1 MADEHGDGLAHE
13 FPDGGELTLEVEP
26 IGTNG
31 LDGDA
36 ARASHDSRRDRAET
50 LDPVRFYL
58 RQAARSRLLSREEE
72 VALARRIDDAR
83 RQRIAAVL
91 ASSIGLRW
99 VLGLPAALR
108 DGTEAITTVLA
119 ERPEDGE
126 TELDV
131 ASTHRRLR
139 RQIARIRRL
148 VRGGATGR
156 SQASRAAL
164 ARAVLAL
171 GIADEQVD
179 RLGRE
184 LDRLAVA
191 MAERERSADPAT
203 CRALER
209 ECGLSRPAL
218 YRLID
223 QVHEAERRA
232 RDGRQELIEANL
244 RLVVWVARRYAHL
257 GLQLLD
263 LIQEGNIGL
272 MRAVGKFDWRRGHR
286 FSTYATWWIRQ
297 AITRALAD
305 QARTI
310 RVPVYMTEILGTVT
324 QLARAMSQQLGRDP
338 SHEELSERAG
348 LPPSEV
354 QWLLG
359 VGHEP
364 LSLDEPIGTDGART
378 LGEVIED
385 EAAAGPAD
393 VSTASSVHRA
403 LLRALNSLT
412 PREATVLRMRFG
424 IGERKDHTLEEVGAH
439 FAVTRERIR
448 QIEGEALRK
457 LRHRSRAHLLHGLGD

>member
-26 IGTNG
+26 IEAVD
-31 LDGDA
+31 LDA
-36 ARASHDSRRDRAET
+36 AAAPPREARRERAET
-50 LDPVRFYL
+50 LDPIRSYL
-58 RQAARSRLLSREEE
+58 RQAARSRLLGREDEC
-72 VALARRIDDAR
+72 ALARRIDDAR

-91 ASSIGLRW
+91 SSPIGLRW

-108 DGTEAITTVLA
+108 DGTVTIGNLLA

-126 TELDV
+126 TAADAAV
-131 ASTHRRLR
+131 KRRRLL
-139 RQIARIRRL
+139 RQLARIRGL

-156 SQASRAAL
+156 SEAGRAAL
-164 ARAVLAL
+164 TRAVLAL
-171 GIADEQVD
+171 GIADEHVD
-179 RLGRE
+179 RLASE
-184 LDRLAVA
+184 LDRLALA
-191 MAERERSADPAT
+191 MVEDQLNPAVVVGRS
-203 CRALER
+203 LER
-209 ECGLSRPAL
+209 ESGLSRPAL
-218 YRLID
+218 YRLIGQMHD
-223 QVHEAERRA
+223 AERRA
-232 RDGRQELIEANL
+232 NEARQELIEANL

-310 RVPVYMTEILGTVT
+310 RVPVYMTEILGSIT
-324 QLARAMSQQLGRDP
+324 QLSRTMRQQLGRDP
-338 SHEELSERAG
+338 SPEELGERAG
-348 LPPSEV
+348 LPPAEV

-364 LSLDEPIGTDGART
+364 LSLDEPVGSDGART
-378 LGEVIED
+378 LGETIED
-385 EAAAGPAD
+385 DAAAGPAD
-393 VSTASSVHRA
+393 LSAARSVHRA

-424 IGERKDHTLEEVGAH
+424 IGERKDHTLEEVGVH

-448 QIEGEALRK
+448 QIEAEALRK
-457 LRHRSRAHLLHGLGD
+457 LRHRSRAHLLRGLGD